1 MILIVGHKGC
11 GKNTIASFK
20 KAINDGADEIE
31 FDVRSTK
38 DEKFIIIHEEKVKSK
53 IVEKTNYEELK
64 KLKRNLLLLEEVLIF
79 LRKNFNKGIHLDY
92 KSKNNEEELI
102 KIIKKYYALN
112 KVLFNSLHVKVLKKI
127 KKIEPRARVAIS
139 FPEDK
144 NHISE
149 KKIMK
154 PLVDFYLFFNKKI
167 IKKKAFNLIK
177 KSDSEAIMLYYK
189 LITKEL
195 IDFLHSKD
203 YKIHA
208 WTVDDINM
216 VRKLVL
222 WGVDSITTN
231 NPGFLKTKIKN
242 RLLITY

>member
-1 MILIVGHKGC
+1 MQIVGHKGC

-79 LRKNFNKGIHLDY
+79 L
-92 KSKNNEEELI
+92 S
-102 KIIKKYYALN
+102 
-112 KVLFNSLHVKVLKKI
+112 

-195 IDFLHSKD
+195 VDFLHSKD

-208 WTVDDINM
+208 WTVDDIDV